1 MRKQELIV
9 LFEENLSL
17 IIEICFIIRS
27 RIDMLNMDL
36 VNSYFKKKGII
47 VIEENREFLLVS
59 LGIVF
64 EEKEGVFFKCIYGGL
79 FVFLDKNFICIFNNM
94 IKIINKMNNI
104 YGEVYIIQG
113 NFFFMVDKVE
123 KKILEIL
130 LEKYLLYVV
139 IEVVKNVVLYREYFD
154 LNRIIEIDIDK
165 NNIVILSFGE
175 FID

>member
-1 MRKQELIV
+1 
-9 LFEENLSL
+9 
-17 IIEICFIIRS
+17 
-27 RIDMLNMDL
+27 
-36 VNSYFKKKGII
+36 
-47 VIEENREFLLVS
+47 
-59 LGIVF
+59 
-64 EEKEGVFFKCIYGGL
+64 
-79 FVFLDKNFICIFNNM
+79 
-94 IKIINKMNNI
+94 
-104 YGEVYIIQG
+104 
-113 NFFFMVDKVE
+113 MVDKVE